1 MDNKILKINNSIID
15 DFLKGINK
23 YDKQKKKE
31 KTKFISLFLYTL
43 KNLIYR
49 SAHFCNFSNRKT
61 INLSDLK
68 SAIILEFYND
78 EYSNQLLTI
87 IDKNE
92 ELSVNIQLK
101 NILYSFIPN
110 YFIIH
115 TDIILKIFHIS
126 KIIAEK
132 ILNDNLFINK
142 SFLKNEKFKYFFQN
156 YNK

>member
-1 MDNKILKINNSIID
+1 MDKKITVLD
-15 DFLKGINK
+15 LYLKGINV
-23 YDKQKKKE
+23 YDSQNDKNKS
-31 KTKFISLFLYTL
+31 KTISLFVYTI

-49 SAHFCNFSNRKT
+49 SAHFCNFSKRKT
-61 INLSDLK
+61 INLADLK

-78 EYSNQLLTI
+78 EYSNHLLKI

-110 YFIIH
+110 YFIIP
-115 TDIILKIFHIS
+115 TDIILKVFHIS
-126 KIIAEK
+126 KNITEK
-132 ILNDNLFINK
+132 ILNNNLFANK
-142 SFLKNEKFKYFFQN
+142 VFLKDEKFKYFFQS